1 MRSHH
6 DCSPSNTECG
16 QEDPRSYLVRDNRR
30 RRLED
35 GVRDE
40 ENQSRNRVSVAFVG
54 SKIVMHASDCGV
66 WPDQLLE
73 KIPGGLSL
81 EETYMLPLSISDTQ
95 YINLEEYQSA

>member
-73 KIPGGLSL
+73 RHSMWLVARGDLHIA
-81 EETYMLPLSISDTQ
+81 SIDERDAIHQ
-95 YINLEEYQSA
+95 P